1 MSKKGKLK
9 LWIFVA
15 LFIGI
20 MISISYVA
28 VRVRGLKY
36 FEEKGGL
43 ATGFGFAILIITW
56 GYVFF
61 YGFIFYPLKRKY
73 LFISKL
79 DKKIGD
85 FGDLLILMFIVNLLL
100 ISYLS
105 IPKYTDKN
113 IKTNEIEGEFDR
125 EEFQPLE

>member
-43 ATGFGFAILIITW
+43 ATGFGCAILIITW
-56 GYVFF
+56 GYVFSMVLF
-61 YGFIFYPLKRKY
+61 FIL
-73 LFISKL
+73 SKENIYSSL
-79 DKKIGD
+79 
-85 FGDLLILMFIVNLLL
+85 NLLKKL
-100 ISYLS
+100 VILAIYL
-105 IPKYTDKN
+105 Y
-113 IKTNEIEGEFDR
+113 
-125 EEFQPLE
+125 LC